1 MIAAIT
7 IGGAITAACETC
19 GARPSAICLSPQGA
33 PRKKPHTARAR
44 VATPEQT
51 VSVGDLLDV
60 RLASGVRLAHLHAIP
75 DETTLLVRVWSP
87 GAQAFSA
94 PKAIRRAE
102 AIRLAG
108 DNARTRIARDEMRL
122 EAERAAAPIA
132 DRLAADILA
141 GRGPFDPGL
150 LNERPYDRSRDD
162 RPPRADE
169 EALDDKGRPMGEP
182 AMPGPTN
189 EPVFN
194 RSDSWFNGPA
204 GTTKPA
210 PKGWY

>member
-1 MIAAIT
+1 MITAIA

-33 PRKKPHTARAR
+33 PCKKPHAAR
-44 VATPEQT
+44 VRHATPEQT
-51 VSVGDLLDV
+51 VSVGALLDV
-60 RLASGVRLAHLHAIP
+60 RLASGVRLAQLHAIP

-87 GAQAFSA
+87 SAQAFSA

-108 DNARTRIARDEMRL
+108 DNARTRIAREQLRL
-122 EAERAAAPIA
+122 EAERAATPVV
-132 DRLAADILA
+132 DRLATDVLE

-150 LNERPYDRSRDD
+150 LDDRPHDRPRDD
-162 RPPRADE
+162 RPPRDDE
-169 EALDDKGRPMGEP
+169 EVLDDKGRPMGGQAMSAP
-182 AMPGPTN
+182 AHGA
-189 EPVFN
+189 VHKV
-194 RSDSWFNGPA
+194 SDSWFDDSA

-210 PKGWY
+210 PKGW